1 MKQTEAI
8 ITICSRQ
15 VVSAKIL
22 SFNDK
27 KEG

>member
-1 MKQTEAI
+1 MKQTQSIA
-8 ITICSRQ
+8 TISSRQ

-22 SFNDK
+22 SFNEK

>member
-1 MKQTEAI
+1 MKQTQSI
-8 ITICSRQ
+8 VTISSRQ